1 MSTIDQKL
9 PVATIVFLVS
19 IVLTCIAYA
28 NHEIDYLQAAAAI
41 GSFGVGTG
49 AVGISRSLVGKGK

>member
-28 NHEIDYLQAAAAI
+28 NGEIDYLQAAGAVGALGL
-41 GSFGVGTG
+41 GSG
-49 AVGISRSLVGKGK
+49 AVGISRSMAGKGK